1 MTKESVREYIAAV
14 RERYLKANKTDKG
27 KILEEL
33 VQVTHYHRK
42 TAIRLLH
49 RDTSGRPSKRRGRQQ
64 LYGNEVVDALR
75 RVWEAS
81 DRLCSKRLKPFLVE
95 LVRVLRQHG
104 ELVMSASV
112 EAELYQMSPA
122 TMDRVLQPW
131 KRQGGRRPLS
141 TTRPGSLLKRSIPI
155 RTFADWTE
163 QRSGFLEVDLV
174 AHCGE
179 STDGFYLNTL
189 CAVDVASGW
198 VECLAVWGKGQERV
212 GSAIHRMRQR
222 LPFALLGLDSDNGGE
237 FINQHLY
244 NYCAS
249 ENITFTRSR
258 SYKKN
263 DACHVEQKNWSIV
276 RRVVGY
282 DRYSSHAA
290 MECLEL
296 VYSNLRQYVN
306 FFQPTMKLIS
316 KTRHGARVHKVYDTA
331 KTPYQ
336 RLLESGTLTP
346 DQDARLAATY
356 RGLNPALLLRQLND
370 NLEKLWK
377 LAERPGPKAKLNGP
391 VTSVTGNFEAT
402 MSVRYQFHLT
412 QHVLLH
418 HPGQGL
424 HLGTLTSKVRAP
436 IRCQ

>member
-1 MTKESVREYIAAV
+1 MNKKSIREYIAAV
-14 RERYLKANKTDKG
+14 RGRYLKANKVDKG
-27 KILEEL
+27 KILEEF
-33 VQVTHYHRK
+33 VQVAGYHRK
-42 TAIRLLH
+42 AAIRLLH
-49 RDTSGRPSKRRGRQQ
+49 RDGSGRPSKRRGRQRR
-64 LYGNEVVDALR
+64 YGNEVVDALR

-81 DRLCSKRLKPFLVE
+81 DRLCSKRLKPFLAE
-95 LVRVLRQHG
+95 LVKVLRQYG
-104 ELVMSASV
+104 ELVVCASV

-122 TMDRVLQPW
+122 TMDRLLRPW
-131 KRQGGRRPLS
+131 KRLGGRRPLS
-141 TTRPGSLLKRSIPI
+141 TTRPGSLLKTSIPI

-163 QRSGFLEVDLV
+163 QRPGFLEVDLV

-179 STDGFYLNTL
+179 STNGFYLTTL

-198 VECLAVWGKGQERV
+198 TECLAVWGKGQERV

-244 NYCAS
+244 NYCVR
-249 ENITFTRSR
+249 EKITFTRSR

-263 DACHVEQKNWSIV
+263 DSCHVEQKNWSIV

-282 DRYSSHAA
+282 DRYTSHAA

-306 FFQPTMKLIS
+306 FFQPSMKLVS
-316 KTRHGARVHKVYDTA
+316 KTRHGAKVHKVYDTA

-346 DQDARLAATY
+346 AQEARLAATY
-356 RGLNPALLLRQLND
+356 SGLNPALLLRQLD
-370 NLEKLWK
+370 ANLEKLWK
-377 LAERPGPKAKLNGP
+377 LAERPGPKAKLNGT
-391 VTSVTGNFEAT
+391 VASVTENLEAT
-402 MSVRYQFHLT
+402 MPVR
-412 QHVLLH
+412 
-418 HPGQGL
+418 
-424 HLGTLTSKVRAP
+424 
-436 IRCQ
+436 